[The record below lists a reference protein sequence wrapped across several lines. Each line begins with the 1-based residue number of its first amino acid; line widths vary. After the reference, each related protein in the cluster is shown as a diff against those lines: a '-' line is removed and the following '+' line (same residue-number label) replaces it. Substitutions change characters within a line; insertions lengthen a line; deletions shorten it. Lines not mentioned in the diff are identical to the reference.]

1 VLSTNQRGAIAEAE
15 IVLAALKLGIGVFSA
30 VHDERY
36 DLIFD
41 LRPRLVRVQCKSA
54 TVSGD
59 VVVIRCYSCRRNARG
74 LLKRLYT
81 SDEIDAVAA
90 YCGQLDRVFYVP
102 SERISGRSHIQ
113 LRLQPAKNNQ
123 AAGVN
128 WAGDFEFTARLL
140 PSLGP

>member
-1 VLSTNQRGAIAEAE
+1 MLTTNQVGAIAETE
-15 IVLAALKLGIGVFSA
+15 IVSAALKLGVGVFSA

-41 LRPRLVRVQCKSA
+41 LRPTLMRVQCKTA
-54 TVSGD
+54 TVAD
-59 VVVIRCYSCRRNARG
+59 EVVVIRCYSCRRNADG

-90 YCGQLDRVFYVP
+90 YCGQLDRVFLVP

-113 LRLQPAKNNQ
+113 LRLQRAKSNQ
-123 AAGVN
+123 TIGVN
-128 WAGDFEFTARLL
+128 WADDFDFTARLR
-140 PSLGP
+140 SFLGP